1 MSLCL
6 GFAVVCV
13 CVSSLCVSCG
23 RAAAGKEAGDT
34 GRDVL
39 VLSLCFVYIYIYL
52 VSLLRVYIY
61 IYMCVLS
68 CLCFWCC
75 HYLVSFQ
82 EGHVPLPCL
91 GVIASVMVCCC
102 SCLLLGNELQSSS
115 QGGLSI
121 SSPVGW
127 E

>member
-6 GFAVVCV
+6 GFAVVCVCV

-61 IYMCVLS
+61 IC
-68 CLCFWCC
+68 
-75 HYLVSFQ
+75 
-82 EGHVPLPCL
+82 
-91 GVIASVMVCCC
+91 VCCLVC
-102 SCLLLGNELQSSS
+102 ASGVVIIWCLSRRAMFHFHVWVSL
-115 QGGLSI
+115 
-121 SSPVGW
+121 PV
-127 E
+127 

>member
-39 VLSLCFVYIYIYL
+39 VLSLCFVYIYIYIL
-52 VSLLRVYIY
+52 CHCFVYIY
-61 IYMCVLS
+61 ICVCVVLFVLLVLS
-68 CLCFWCC
+68 LFGVFPGGPCSTSMFGC
-75 HYLVSFQ
+75 HCQ
-82 EGHVPLPCL
+82 CNG
-91 GVIASVMVCCC
+91 
-102 SCLLLGNELQSSS
+102 LLLLMFVTGK
-115 QGGLSI
+115 
-121 SSPVGW
+121 
-127 E
+127 